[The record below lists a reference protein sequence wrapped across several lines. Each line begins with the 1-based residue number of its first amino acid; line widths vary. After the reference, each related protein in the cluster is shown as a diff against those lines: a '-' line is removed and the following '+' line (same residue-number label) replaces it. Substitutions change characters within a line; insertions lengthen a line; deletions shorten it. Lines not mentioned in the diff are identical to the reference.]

1 MLENILDKEEELV
14 RLINEYNELEDST
27 DFPAH
32 LDLNILIDE
41 KIESIIKVAD
51 WCDRLYA
58 TYGGVFNLKNSLH
71 FSFWLDDL
79 SVFGSKKIMSWLEE
93 HLQNYI
99 DDKIVI
105 GKSKLDASKFFKTN
119 KFYKEMK
126 PIKIEVFNQLIEE
139 VNKNPKINLI
149 DWKNKF
155 RAFSKSEI
163 INHDTC
169 IWINDYNTLSYQKSH
184 LDSIFI
190 AEEDEVVEIKTYH
203 GVGTYNL
210 HDINT
215 ELAQLSDRINK
226 NIVKLQ
232 KQALKD
238 RFYFCDA
245 PFAVYKE
252 TFSERQIIY
261 LENNIDAE
269 EVDFIKNEFR
279 ILYNKRFLTYDDEV
293 FNYKDII
300 YSDSPTKYSKR
311 KKISYVNEKLE
322 AIGIKA
328 YCNYDT
334 SIHAYLI
341 QFDDITIESDNE
353 NTTNSNNENDESY
366 DTKVF
371 VSYASYDYFKRG
383 MQYLNATN
391 KQNKKLRGFLAKAN
405 AVFRNGYIKDN
416 IFKPAL
422 SLKDYIHFLTVEYDF
437 EHTTKLSNPNT
448 YETSVKRF
456 IADFPY
462 SEEDEHDE

>member
-1 MLENILDKEEELV
+1 MSENILDKEEEFV
-14 RLINEYNELEDST
+14 RLINEYSVLEDNT
-27 DFPAH
+27 DFPAC

-41 KIESIIKVAD
+41 EIESLILIAERNV
-51 WCDRLYA
+51 RLYVS
-58 TYGGVFNLKNSLH
+58 YGAVLNLKNTLH

-79 SVFGSKKIMSWLEE
+79 NLFGSKKIVYWLEE
-93 HLQNYI
+93 QLQNYE

-105 GKSKLDASKFFKTN
+105 GKSKLDASKFFKAN

-126 PIKIEVFNQLIEE
+126 PIKVKVFNQLIEE

-226 NIVKLQ
+226 NIVQLQ
-232 KQALKD
+232 KQSLKD

-245 PFAVYKE
+245 PFEVYKE
-252 TFSERQIIY
+252 TFSVRQIKY

-279 ILYNKRFLTYDDEV
+279 ILYNERFLTYDDEV
-293 FNYKDII
+293 HHYKVII

-322 AIGIKA
+322 AIGVKA
-328 YCNYDT
+328 YFDYDT

-341 QFDDITIESDNE
+341 KFDEITIESDTE
-353 NTTNSNNENDESY
+353 NTTNSTDKKNYN
-366 DTKVF
+366 TKVF
-371 VSYASYDYFKRG
+371 VSYKTFDYFKRG
-383 MQYLNATN
+383 MQYLNAIDDKDN
-391 KQNKKLRGFLAKAN
+391 ILDVFSAKAN
-405 AVFRNGYIKDN
+405 AVFRNKYFKDN
-416 IFKPAL
+416 IFKPTL
-422 SLKDYIHFLTVEYDF
+422 SLKDYIHFLTIEYDF

-448 YETSVKRF
+448 YEKSVKRF
-456 IADFPY
+456 ITDFPY
-462 SEEDEHDE
+462 SEEDEQDE